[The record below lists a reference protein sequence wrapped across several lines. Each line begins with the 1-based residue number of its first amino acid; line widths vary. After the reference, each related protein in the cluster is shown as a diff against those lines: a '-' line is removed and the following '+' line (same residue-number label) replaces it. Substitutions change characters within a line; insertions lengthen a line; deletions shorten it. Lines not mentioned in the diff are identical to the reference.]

1 METMDWTGSYSN
13 ACRQTC
19 HGANCK
25 TRSCNGM
32 FAWTV
37 TIDSLDGPLR
47 GAAITCQTG
56 SQWWSMGL
64 TAKSPSGYSGNNDW
78 AYFLPVDETNDNSY
92 GFHGV
97 RITAY
102 GGNAGH
108 LYPWPTGTAPSG
120 LEWVAPYSDG
130 NKHVLWDGVTCEV
143 RFLNTGYVEY
153 ACGGTVFGRSTDS
166 TFAQVP
172 HQLPLLPRSVSFSRI
187 MHRPVAH
194 G

>member
-78 AYFLPVDETNDNSY
+78 AYFLPHANNHHSY

-97 RITAY
+97 RVTAY

-108 LYPWPTGTAPSG
+108 LYPWSGGMAPSG
-120 LEWVAPYSDG
+120 LE
-130 NKHVLWDGVTCEV
+130 
-143 RFLNTGYVEY
+143 
-153 ACGGTVFGRSTDS
+153 
-166 TFAQVP
+166 
-172 HQLPLLPRSVSFSRI
+172 
-187 MHRPVAH
+187 
-194 G
+194 